1 VVCEF
6 CARRYLFSP
15 DQARALFPAGGAS
28 AVTAPTRH

>member
-15 DQARALFPAGGAS
+15 DQARALFAADGAGA
-28 AVTAPTRH
+28 ATAPTRH